1 MDAHL
6 HPSNFNLDA
15 ACILESYKLIS
26 WCSAILA
33 HFILKERLHI
43 FGVLGCALCMVGST
57 TIVLH
62 APHERVIHSVKEVW
76 QLATEPGN
84 FLQLTYKVYLV
95 Y

>member
-1 MDAHL
+1 
-6 HPSNFNLDA
+6 
-15 ACILESYKLIS
+15 
-26 WCSAILA
+26 
-33 HFILKERLHI
+33 
-43 FGVLGCALCMVGST
+43 MVGST
-57 TIVLH
+57 IIVLH